1 MATITLAINGRPC
14 TVDADP
20 ETSLLTV
27 LRENLDLIGTKY
39 GCGEGQCGACTV
51 LIDGR
56 MQRSCVTRA
65 GTVARNQITTIEGL
79 AHGEQL
85 HPVQAAF
92 LEEGATAMRVLHA
105 RNDHVGGRATQSQSS
120 PDARG
125 DHRFF
130 RRQHLS
136 MRRLLSDH
144 SRGAEGGERD
154 GRIGSGEGSQA
165 MSQTAV
171 RRGLPRSPGRS
182 SATNLRPPPLTT
194 LISTVAIFSSF

>member
-92 LEEGATAMRVLHA
+92 LEEGALQCGYCTPGMIMSAVALLNRNHHPTPEEIIASFDGNICRCGAYSRIIHA
-105 RNDHVGGRATQSQSS
+105 VQKAASVMAQSEVGKG
-120 PDARG
+120 AR
-125 DHRFF
+125 
-130 RRQHLS
+130 Q
-136 MRRLLSDH
+136 
-144 SRGAEGGERD
+144 
-154 GRIGSGEGSQA
+154 
-165 MSQTAV
+165 
-171 RRGLPRSPGRS
+171 
-182 SATNLRPPPLTT
+182 
-194 LISTVAIFSSF
+194 

>member
-65 GTVARNQITTIEGL
+65 ETVAKNQITTIEGL
-79 AHGEQL
+79 AHGEHL

-92 LEEGATAMRVLHA
+92 LEEGALQCGYCTPGMIMSAVALLNRNHRPTQEEIVASLEGNICRCGAYSRIIHSVQKAASVMAKGA
-105 RNDHVGGRATQSQSS
+105 RQ
-120 PDARG
+120 
-125 DHRFF
+125 
-130 RRQHLS
+130 
-136 MRRLLSDH
+136 
-144 SRGAEGGERD
+144 
-154 GRIGSGEGSQA
+154 
-165 MSQTAV
+165 
-171 RRGLPRSPGRS
+171 
-182 SATNLRPPPLTT
+182 
-194 LISTVAIFSSF
+194 